1 MQCVREVLLLGHR
14 QAFTWIDEWIEMT
27 MDDVRKYESQL
38 QQQTNTLLQQ
48 SVPNNAD
55 PPGTPD
61 AVAGDLN
68 PLTGSPPLTPKSPG
82 KRGYFSW
89 F

>member
-1 MQCVREVLLLGHR
+1 
-14 QAFTWIDEWIEMT
+14 MT

-38 QQQTNTLLQQ
+38 QQQTNSLLQQ
-48 SVPNNAD
+48 SIAD
-55 PPGTPD
+55 SNEPSGTPE
-61 AVAGDLN
+61 AVAKDTNPDLSV
-68 PLTGSPPLTPKSPG
+68 TGSPPLTPKSPA